1 MNRIHRVIWNAI
13 KGCYVAANE
22 ATGMSQARGKALA
35 VMAVAAMAVGTAS
48 AGIVN
53 GILEPDDGKTTVVI
67 ANWNGEPDANLPLLN
82 QPANTVTLIQGNANV
97 SGIST
102 NVSAVHVAGNELR
115 LTGENVN
122 VSTNLYAYGY
132 DSTLVNSGVIAVGQA
147 ETAKT
152 TAQLSNVFIGGVEMG
167 STEGN
172 GYLTIENASVHI
184 NDLKIDGESRIAAD
198 SELTISKLTTIAAY
212 SNNLHG
218 QGMVNK
224 GTVTIDT
231 VDSYKNSSGRYE
243 YDAYLI
249 NNEGTLNV
257 TTSDAQIAYS
267 NKEGATANFGTLHLN
282 SGSEQFDAKSENAGT
297 LNVTTSFVVNGLS
310 AYGSGSF
317 EEHGQNSP
325 EGVDMIG
332 RLSNTGVLN
341 VGTAEANANAEIH
354 GHLFNEGGEINVHG
368 NVTVSN
374 TVTSGFDLEERH
386 EAILSNTHGG
396 LIAVDGDLT
405 ITSGNFINDA
415 DSIVSVGGTLSSAI
429 DLTNAGTLKAGSET
443 AKLSISG
450 NTFTNT
456 GRIDTF
462 VGEGEV
468 VEYLDMDVTNNGVL
482 NLAEGSYD
490 LGNVTLT
497 AGEMYVGSAITS
509 EDVRDAESVKVG
521 SGSKL
526 HLAGSLQTLL
536 TVDAGGVVDAA
547 IFGSDVQTGSGTLDG
562 AINNSG
568 TVRVDTANL
577 IGLDT
582 HTGSTADFRDLTVE
596 SGTIKGQV
604 STTNLTVRNSES
616 GQLMVGSSAAPDEGH
631 LLTVRDTATIEAD
644 GKLVIGS
651 AEEGKQEGSFA
662 VIGQEDG
669 EADGTL
675 TIAGTVEVNALGKL
689 FAENIELSEGGQLIL
704 NQADAFNTEL
714 AEAQVLSGKGTVT
727 INNNATLNVA
737 QLGDTSGMTFNFNGA
752 NADLKA
758 ESGFYQNATINLN
771 GKNWDFKGEGG
782 DGFGV
787 NTVNVNNGST
797 VSYTENAAL
806 KNNTTIT
813 LNEGGK
819 VEANKIA
826 FEDRYAGGLTL
837 AGGTLTTTLDQIF
850 SEVNADEY
858 IEGTNVETGE
868 IEQIPVSGIQSVGAV
883 KDELTGEHG
892 IKYESGTFEFTDNG
906 WTVNAVNSAS
916 SMLQSAFDNFEYS
929 DSTLIFS
936 GTQDDESG
944 AFGVEDANKLNS
956 NIVLSGTILAA
967 GSQNLT
973 FGESSETSTGAV
985 VTVPVTGFQAIA
997 DATSVTITDG
1007 HHLYL
1012 TGFENDTGSA
1022 ALLTGTQDGEIHI
1035 TENGKLTL
1043 GLDGHQAGGSVS
1055 IIQANTGTV
1064 EVSQGGTFSVDALQA
1079 QGNSVVTV
1087 DNDGTLNVN
1096 QFTDSTETQTTV
1108 NGSFNVAQ
1116 ALTVNGKFTN
1126 TGIVATDGLAS
1137 FADLTNSGRIET
1149 AAAFKGTK
1157 VVNTGVID
1165 SEAAAIFDNLTNSGT
1180 VTGTEIAVGD
1190 DSAYGS
1196 LQNQTNGILETAGD
1210 VDLQLA
1216 GENANA
1222 GTIKGQNVTVTLAD
1236 SASFAN
1242 SNRIEAT
1249 GTAAFDSLVNSGN
1262 INAVAVKVGSETK
1275 AGTLQNI
1282 VNASITAS
1290 ESVDLQLSGENANVG
1305 QITASGVSISLE
1317 TDAVFTNSGTIKAT
1331 AENHA
1336 IEVHGANASVNSFV
1350 NSGKL
1355 ESAIVSVSGTAFETS
1370 SEIAA
1375 SESFG
1380 IYSGSLSVTDKG
1392 SIVTAT
1398 FTADDSTVDNK
1409 GVIQAE
1415 TFNLENGAS
1424 VNNSGK
1430 LSVTDLKLDADSM
1443 IMQSD
1448 TGVVNVQNMTVT
1460 DTSFDLES
1468 GTWVIGS
1475 ETGIKFV
1482 GESGEV
1488 QPGTINVKN
1497 GKEFVTAA
1505 VDVDNVVYDVT
1516 KTLTFGEEA
1525 GLADKLGIADATGIL
1540 VVDKG
1545 IEIGATG
1552 AIRVGAAIETVSA
1565 RAPQEAN
1572 FIVAADSVTIFTGN
1586 AFGADGSEAG
1596 ILAGADNLS
1605 ATIDKDAQAVLTG
1618 IQQSGQYKLIEGFD
1632 LSANL
1637 DSEGNW
1643 IGGWTGENGKYVNV
1657 DNGSDLEWKT
1667 EVSYDKETN
1676 TIVADTVAAD
1686 VRSVYNFATPDIAN
1700 AALSSSADAA
1710 KGADVT
1716 FMQAVI
1722 NNKELNVAQ
1731 TERIVNSV
1739 TQIAASLGT
1748 AANFLSDATSLMDTV
1763 ETRTGLLSDAG
1774 KESGLWVRVEGGKYK
1789 MDGLEIAGGQDA
1801 GYDTNTYGV
1810 TFGADGLV
1818 KDGLRIGAAFSYLNG
1833 SADADGDVLSGTN
1846 DYDTYGLQAYAAY
1859 DVSDT
1864 MRVSGEIGWFHSSAE
1879 LAQSISFANVNKAEA
1894 DVDTDAFTFGIRG
1907 DWRFDVNGFAIVPH
1921 VGLRGIYMMNDEFTT
1936 TIDGK
1941 DAFKNDQ
1948 DNTFT
1953 MQIPVGVSVEKAFA
1967 TASGWNVVPSADVTV
1982 TPQFGDTEYDTTVT
1996 GIGTGVSQ
2004 AVTADMAGNVLGRV
2018 AFGVKAE
2025 NGASS
2030 FGAYYGFTA
2039 GDAGRQDHA
2048 FNLSFS
2054 YRF

>member
-22 ATGMSQARGKALA
+22 ATGTNQARGKVAAAVLA
-35 VMAVAAMAVGTAS
+35 TAMAVGVSANAATVENGVLTAEEGMSSVVLHNNVIVENKFAGLETLDIEPTAVSQMVQDAMFSKIADGITNVYFGQGRKVSIAGENLAITTNLIGYSDSDGSVSGNPHLQIGSKDGVKTTGSFTTISMGLPNLDSTVGMQYGQGGGNTLVIENADISVNKLRFAQPGLIADDAKVAVTTLES
-48 AGIVN
+48 AGIGNTIILDNQGELTVDTAVSEKN
-53 GILEPDDGKTTVVI
+53 SGIFTSSAAVISNSGILSIGSIDN
-67 ANWNGEPDANLPLLN
+67 AH
-82 QPANTVTLIQGNANV
+82 LILHNEESGTANV
-97 SGIST
+97 EDFVLHEGEIVTDAGDSWNRGTMNVLDRFVLSGANHWGS
-102 NVSAVHVAGNELR
+102 NAAMFALFRN
-115 LTGENVN
+115 
-122 VSTNLYAYGY
+122 YG
-132 DSTLVNSGVIAVGQA
+132 T
-147 ETAKT
+147 
-152 TAQLSNVFIGGVEMG
+152 
-167 STEGN
+167 
-172 GYLTIENASVHI
+172 
-184 NDLKIDGESRIAAD
+184 
-198 SELTISKLTTIAAY
+198 
-212 SNNLHG
+212 
-218 QGMVNK
+218 
-224 GTVTIDT
+224 
-231 VDSYKNSSGRYE
+231 
-243 YDAYLI
+243 
-249 NNEGTLNV
+249 
-257 TTSDAQIAYS
+257 
-267 NKEGATANFGTLHLN
+267 
-282 SGSEQFDAKSENAGT
+282 
-297 LNVTTSFVVNGLS
+297 
-310 AYGSGSF
+310 
-317 EEHGQNSP
+317 
-325 EGVDMIG
+325 
-332 RLSNTGVLN
+332 LN
-341 VGTAEANANAEIH
+341 VGTAEKSASEITINGQMYNSGENAKASFYGDVTVADTNPDDQYQTVFSNTDGASLTISGDLELDSGTFINENATLTVGGMFGATGDIANKGTIRTSDAGQQLYITGTFINASENASIEDFKVVVAGDSTLNLAAGSADLTELSISYGTAYIGQGVTTETVNLGDVTVWNERSMHVAGGATTGNLTVEEKAVIDEAIYGSEETGTGKLVATGVVTNKGQIRLNELDAASYTDTAGATATFNKLTLAGGTVIGSLNANELTLGDGSNEALLTITGTAEE
-354 GHLFNEGGEINVHG
+354 NDRG
-368 NVTVSN
+368 NVRIDNSAYIAKNASVVIGGADGIKASLK
-374 TVTSGFDLEERH
+374 VVGESGTE
-386 EAILSNTHGG
+386 
-396 LIAVDGDLT
+396 AVDG
-405 ITSGNFINDA
+405 I
-415 DSIVSVGGTLSSAI
+415 
-429 DLTNAGTLKAGSET
+429 
-443 AKLSISG
+443 
-450 NTFTNT
+450 
-456 GRIDTF
+456 
-462 VGEGEV
+462 
-468 VEYLDMDVTNNGVL
+468 
-482 NLAEGSYD
+482 
-490 LGNVTLT
+490 
-497 AGEMYVGSAITS
+497 
-509 EDVRDAESVKVG
+509 
-521 SGSKL
+521 
-526 HLAGSLQTLL
+526 
-536 TVDAGGVVDAA
+536 
-547 IFGSDVQTGSGTLDG
+547 
-562 AINNSG
+562 
-568 TVRVDTANL
+568 
-577 IGLDT
+577 
-582 HTGSTADFRDLTVE
+582 
-596 SGTIKGQV
+596 
-604 STTNLTVRNSES
+604 
-616 GQLMVGSSAAPDEGH
+616 
-631 LLTVRDTATIEAD
+631 
-644 GKLVIGS
+644 
-651 AEEGKQEGSFA
+651 
-662 VIGQEDG
+662 
-669 EADGTL
+669 L
-675 TIAGTVEVNALGKL
+675 TIAGTVEAAKNGTLYAEGLTLDGGALGVTYSSAQTDFL
-689 FAENIELSEGGQLIL
+689 ASTSAGG
-704 NQADAFNTEL
+704 
-714 AEAQVLSGKGTVT
+714 T
-727 INNNATLNVA
+727 INLSQGGKLTVA
-737 QLGDTSGMTFNFNGA
+737 GGSTAGITFNFNGVGTEV
-752 NADLKA
+752 NFTEEGKFF
-758 ESGFYQNATINLN
+758 ENATINLN
-771 GKNWDFKGEGG
+771 DKNWELTGEGG

-787 NTVNVNNGST
+787 NTVNINDGST
-797 VSYTENAAL
+797 VSYTDNAVL

-819 VEANKIA
+819 IEANKIA
-826 FEDRYAGGLTL
+826 FEDRYTGGLTM

-892 IKYESGTFEFTDNG
+892 IKYESGAFEFTDNG

-929 DSTLIFS
+929 DTTLIFS
-936 GTQDDESG
+936 GTQDVESG

-997 DATSVTITDG
+997 DATSVTVTDG

-1035 TENGKLTL
+1035 TENSKLTL
-1043 GLDGHQAGGSVS
+1043 GLDGHQTGGSVS

-1087 DNDGTLNVN
+1087 NQDGTLNVDK
-1096 QFTDSTETQTTV
+1096 FTDSTETQTTV

-1126 TGIVATDGLAS
+1126 TGIVTTDSLAS
-1137 FADLTNSGRIET
+1137 FADLTNSGRVET
-1149 AAAFKGTK
+1149 VAAFKGIK

-1165 SEAAAIFDNLTNSGT
+1165 SEAVAIFENLTNSGT
-1180 VTGTEIAVGD
+1180 VSGTEIAVGG

-1222 GTIKGQNVTVTLAD
+1222 GTIKGQNVTVSLAD
-1236 SASFAN
+1236 GASFAN

-1262 INAVAVKVGSETK
+1262 INAVTVNVGSNTK
-1275 AGTLQNI
+1275 VGTLQNI
-1282 VNASITAS
+1282 ANASITAS
-1290 ESVDLQLSGENANVG
+1290 ESVAFQLTGENANAG
-1305 QITASGVSISLE
+1305 QITASGVSINLAA
-1317 TDAVFTNSGTIKAT
+1317 DAVFTNSGTIKDT
-1331 AENHA
+1331 SEGYHINLTGSNGSKF
-1336 IEVHGANASVNSFV
+1336 E
-1350 NSGKL
+1350 NSGTL
-1355 ESAIVSVSGTAFETS
+1355 ETAGLVISNLDFETTS
-1370 SEIAA
+1370 KVAA
-1375 SESFG
+1375 NSLAVTDGSFTVAD
-1380 IYSGSLSVTDKG
+1380 SGSVEVENLDASGATLTNKG
-1392 SIVTAT
+1392 ELTTGSMNL
-1398 FTADDSTVDNK
+1398 DNGSTVQNE
-1409 GVIQAE
+1409 GTMTI
-1415 TFNLENGAS
+1415 
-1424 VNNSGK
+1424 
-1430 LSVTDLKLDADSM
+1430 TDLALDATSG
-1443 IMQSD
+1443 ITQSE
-1448 TGVVNVQNMTVT
+1448 TGTVNTKNLTVT
-1460 DTSFDLES
+1460 GTSFDLDS

-1482 GESGEV
+1482 AESGEV

-1497 GKEFVTAA
+1497 GKEYVTAA
-1505 VDVDNVVYDVT
+1505 ADVDNVVYDVT
-1516 KTLTFGEEA
+1516 KTLTFGKTA
-1525 GLADKLGIADATGIL
+1525 GIAEKLGIENVNGIL
-1540 VVDKG
+1540 TVDKG
-1545 IEIGATG
+1545 IEIGTSG
-1552 AIRVGAAIETVSA
+1552 AINLGSNASGAST
-1565 RAPQEAN
+1565 RATTAFN
-1572 FIVAADSVTIFTGN
+1572 AAAGSVTIFTGN
-1586 AFGADGSEAG
+1586 AFEADGSEAG

-1700 AALSSSADAA
+1700 AALSSSADAT

-1722 NNKELNVAQ
+1722 NNKDLNVAQ

-1846 DYDTYGLQAYAAY
+1846 DYDTYGIQAYAAY
-1859 DVSDT
+1859 DVNDT

-1982 TPQFGDTEYDTTVT
+1982 APQFGDTEYDTTVT

>member
-22 ATGMSQARGKALA
+22 ATGTNQARGK
-35 VMAVAAMAVGTAS
+35 VAVAVLATAMAVGVSANAATVENGVLTAEEGKS
-48 AGIVN
+48 SVVLHNNVMYEGTYSGLGQTSITPENVSDMQEDARISGIAEGIANVYVGQSRNLTVVGSNLDIKANLIGYSN
-53 GILEPDDGKTTVVI
+53 GNPSGNGFIQIGDKEAAKTTGSFGTI
-67 ANWNGEPDANLPLLN
+67 SMGLPNL
-82 QPANTVTLIQGNANV
+82 
-97 SGIST
+97 
-102 NVSAVHVAGNELR
+102 
-115 LTGENVN
+115 
-122 VSTNLYAYGY
+122 
-132 DSTLVNSGVIAVGQA
+132 DSTLGENSDASQNQ
-147 ETAKT
+147 T
-152 TAQLSNVFIGGVEMG
+152 
-167 STEGN
+167 
-172 GYLTIENASVHI
+172 LTIENAEISIAKLRLAQQAAVDSDAKVDVTTLQSEAVDKTSGI
-184 NDLKIDGESRIAAD
+184 VNYGEVSIDAVETEKKGDYFNNIPGTIENHGK
-198 SELTISKLTTIAAY
+198 LTIGTTE
-212 SNNLHG
+212 NGFVRL
-218 QGMVNK
+218 VNEAEATADIDSFVIHTGEK
-224 GTVTIDT
+224 VTTDM
-231 VDSYKNSSGRYE
+231 DS
-243 YDAYLI
+243 I
-249 NNEGTLNV
+249 NRGTLNV
-257 TTSDAQIAYS
+257 ADKFVINGASIWGSSTPIIGIFR
-267 NKEGATANFGTLHLN
+267 NEGTFT
-282 SGSEQFDAKSENAGT
+282 
-297 LNVTTSFVVNGLS
+297 
-310 AYGSGSF
+310 
-317 EEHGQNSP
+317 
-325 EGVDMIG
+325 
-332 RLSNTGVLN
+332 
-341 VGTAEANANAEIH
+341 VGTAEKAASAITINGEMYNSGENAKANFYGDVTVADTNPDDQYQTVFSNTDGATLTISGDLELDSGTFINENATLTVGGMFGAAGDIANKGTIITSDAGQQLYITGTFTNASENASIEDFYVVVAGDSTLNLAAGSADLTELSISYGTAYIGQGVTTETVNLGDVTVWNERSMHVAGGATTGNLTVEEKAVIDEAIYGSEETGTGKLVATGIVTNKGQIRLNELDAASYTDTVGATATFNKLTLAGGTVIGSLNANELTLGDGSNEALLTITGTAEE
-354 GHLFNEGGEINVHG
+354 NDRG
-368 NVTVSN
+368 NVRIGNSAYIAKNASVVIGGADGIKASLK
-374 TVTSGFDLEERH
+374 VVGESGTE
-386 EAILSNTHGG
+386 
-396 LIAVDGDLT
+396 AVDG
-405 ITSGNFINDA
+405 I
-415 DSIVSVGGTLSSAI
+415 
-429 DLTNAGTLKAGSET
+429 
-443 AKLSISG
+443 
-450 NTFTNT
+450 
-456 GRIDTF
+456 
-462 VGEGEV
+462 
-468 VEYLDMDVTNNGVL
+468 
-482 NLAEGSYD
+482 
-490 LGNVTLT
+490 
-497 AGEMYVGSAITS
+497 
-509 EDVRDAESVKVG
+509 
-521 SGSKL
+521 
-526 HLAGSLQTLL
+526 
-536 TVDAGGVVDAA
+536 
-547 IFGSDVQTGSGTLDG
+547 
-562 AINNSG
+562 
-568 TVRVDTANL
+568 
-577 IGLDT
+577 
-582 HTGSTADFRDLTVE
+582 
-596 SGTIKGQV
+596 
-604 STTNLTVRNSES
+604 
-616 GQLMVGSSAAPDEGH
+616 
-631 LLTVRDTATIEAD
+631 
-644 GKLVIGS
+644 
-651 AEEGKQEGSFA
+651 
-662 VIGQEDG
+662 
-669 EADGTL
+669 L
-675 TIAGTVEVNALGKL
+675 TIAGTVEAAKNGTLYAEGLTLDGGALGVTYSSAQTDFL
-689 FAENIELSEGGQLIL
+689 ASTSAGG
-704 NQADAFNTEL
+704 
-714 AEAQVLSGKGTVT
+714 T
-727 INNNATLNVA
+727 INLSQGGKLTVA
-737 QLGDTSGMTFNFNGA
+737 GGSTAGITFNFNGVGTEV
-752 NADLKA
+752 NFTEEGKFF
-758 ESGFYQNATINLN
+758 ENATINLN
-771 GKNWDFKGEGG
+771 DKNWELTGEGG

-787 NTVNVNNGST
+787 NTVNINDGST
-797 VSYTENAAL
+797 VSYTDNAVL

-819 VEANKIA
+819 IEANKIA

-883 KDELTGEHG
+883 KDELAGEHG
-892 IKYESGTFEFTDNG
+892 IKYESGAFEFTDNG

-916 SMLQSAFDNFEYS
+916 SMLQSAFDSFEYS

-997 DATSVTITDG
+997 DATSVTVTDG

-1043 GLDGHQAGGSVS
+1043 GLDGHQTGGSVS

-1079 QGNSVVTV
+1079 LGNSAVTV
-1087 DNDGTLNVN
+1087 DQNGTLNVD
-1096 QFTDSTETQTTV
+1096 QFTDSAETQTTV

-1126 TGIVATDGLAS
+1126 TGIVTTDSLAS
-1137 FADLTNSGRIET
+1137 FADLTNSGRVET
-1149 AAAFKGTK
+1149 AAAFNGTN

-1165 SEAAAIFDNLTNSGT
+1165 SEAAAFFDNLTNSGT

-1196 LQNQTNGILETAGD
+1196 LQNQTNGILETSGD

-1236 SASFAN
+1236 GASFAN
-1242 SNRIEAT
+1242 NNKIEAT
-1249 GTAAFDSLVNSGN
+1249 GTATFDSVVNSGN
-1262 INAVAVKVGSETK
+1262 INAVAVNVGSDTK

-1290 ESVDLQLSGENANVG
+1290 ESVDLQLSGENANAG

-1398 FTADDSTVDNK
+1398 FTAEDSTVDNK
-1409 GVIQAE
+1409 GVIKAE
-1415 TFNLENGAS
+1415 TFELENGAS

-1430 LSVTDLKLDADSM
+1430 LSVTDLKLDAGSV
-1443 IMQSD
+1443 IMQSE
-1448 TGVVNVQNMTVT
+1448 TGVVDVQNLTVT
-1460 DTSFDLES
+1460 DTSFDLDS

-1482 GESGEV
+1482 DDSGEV
-1488 QPGTINVKN
+1488 QPGTINVKS
-1497 GKEFVTAA
+1497 GKEYVTAA
-1505 VDVDNVVYDVT
+1505 ADVDNVVYDVT

-1552 AIRVGAAIETVSA
+1552 AIRVGVAIETASA
-1565 RAPQEAN
+1565 RAPQDAN
-1572 FIVAADSVTIFTGN
+1572 FTVAADSVTIFTGN

-1632 LSANL
+1632 LSDNL
-1637 DSEGNW
+1637 DAEGNW

-1722 NNKELNVAQ
+1722 NNKDLNVAQ

-1818 KDGLRIGAAFSYLNG
+1818 TDGLRIGAAFSYLIG

-1859 DVSDT
+1859 DVNDT